1 MLNIAQR
8 STFRFS
14 FSDLDVDGSQ
24 IEKVLGNEQ
33 GENRKIVQ
41 ELIGEVL
48 QDAAGICDLKA
59 EYILIPEISLDAGT
73 KTVMIDNL
81 DFNIGNIVWTQLKRS
96 QSVALFLCTAGE
108 QIGEVSRQLIAEK
121 DFLKGYIYDVAG
133 SEIVEAAADIMQKK
147 LMEKMQLEGL
157 LITNRFSP
165 GYCGWNVSEQHK
177 LFQLIPENFCG
188 IRLTESALMVPIKSI
203 SGIIGIGRNVKFNP
217 YTCSLCDFENCL
229 YRKLKETRP
238 AI

>member
-1 MLNIAQR
+1 MLNFAQR
-8 STFRFS
+8 NTFRFS
-14 FSDLDVDGSQ
+14 FSDLDVDDSQ

-48 QDAAGICDLKA
+48 QDAARICDIKA
-59 EYILIPEISLDAGT
+59 EYILIPGIRTDDITRTIIIG
-73 KTVMIDNL
+73 DL
-81 DFNIGNIVWTQLKRS
+81 DFSIGKIVWAQLKRS

-108 QIGEVSRQLIAEK
+108 KIGEISRHLIGEK

-147 LMEKMQLEGL
+147 LMENIQAEGM

-177 LFQLIPENFCG
+177 LFQLIPDNFCG
-188 IRLTESALMVPIKSI
+188 IRLTESALMIPIKSI
-203 SGIIGIGRNVKFNP
+203 SGIIGIGRKVKFNP
-217 YTCSLCDFENCL
+217 YTCSLCDYENCI

>member
-1 MLNIAQR
+1 MLNFAQ
-8 STFRFS
+8 SNTFRFS

-33 GENRKIVQ
+33 GENRKMLQ

-48 QDAAGICDLKA
+48 QDASRICDIKA
-59 EYILIPEISLDAGT
+59 EYILIPEIRIDTST
-73 KTVMIDNL
+73 KTIIIDNL
-81 DFNIGNIVWTQLKRS
+81 DFNIGKIVWAQLKRS

-108 QIGEVSRQLIAEK
+108 KIGEVSRQLIGEK
-121 DFLKGYIYDVAG
+121 DFLRGYIYDVAG

-147 LMEKMQLEGL
+147 IMENMQEEGM

-177 LFQLIPENFCG
+177 LFQLIPDNFCG

-217 YTCSLCDFENCL
+217 YTCSLCDYENCI